1 MNIFKDFRAIVEA
14 ELKVLKGA
22 GELPAELDLSRVT
35 VEPPR
40 DPSHGDL
47 ATNAA
52 MVLAKAAG
60 RKPRELAELLAARL
74 RQAEDVASVE
84 IAGPGF
90 INLRLEEGAWY
101 RQLRG
106 ILLAGESF
114 GDSDLGQKQR
124 ANVEYVSA
132 NPTGPLTV
140 GHARGAVVGDAL
152 AALLEKA
159 GYEVLREYY
168 VNDAGGQVDILAQST
183 YLRYREALGEEI
195 EEIPPG
201 LYPGDY
207 LKEVGAALA
216 QRDGDKWLERPEAE
230 WLPEFRA
237 FAIDAM
243 MDLIRSDLEAIGI
256 RHDLFVSER
265 ALVEAGAVDRV
276 VETLAARDLI
286 YTGVLEPPKGMI
298 PDDWEPRPQT
308 LFRSTA
314 YGDDVDRPLRKSDG
328 SWTYFANDMAN
339 HLDKFRRGYP
349 LMLQVWGADHGGY
362 VKRMK
367 AAVAALTEGQGKL
380 HVILCQLVRLMRGG
394 EEVRMSKRSGNFVT
408 LREVVDEVGKDV
420 LRFMMLT
427 RKPDAPLDFDL
438 ERVLEQSKDNPVF
451 YVQYAHARICSVL
464 RHAAEAFPDMDQS
477 PQYLASAPLHRLT
490 DSDEIGLIKLMAS
503 WPRLVESAAEAYE
516 PHRIAFYLNDLAAA
530 FHGLWTRGK
539 EDTTLRFLVSDD
551 SELTAARLAMLKATA
566 SVIASG
572 LKIFGV
578 EPVEE
583 MR

>member
-1 MNIFKDFRAIVEA
+1 MPSNPMKSSLTLTCESRMNIFKDFRAIVEA

-47 ATNAA
+47 ASNGAK
-52 MVLAKAAG
+52 VLAKAGG

-152 AALLEKA
+152 ASLLEKA
-159 GYEVLREYY
+159 GYRVLREYY

-183 YLRYREALGEEI
+183 YLRYREALGETI
-195 EEIPPG
+195 AEIPSG

-216 QRDGDKWLERPEAE
+216 ARDGDKWLAHSEEE
-230 WLPEFRA
+230 WLPAIRS
-237 FAIDAM
+237 FAIEAM
-243 MDLIRSDLEAIGI
+243 MELIRADLETIGI

-265 ALVEAGAVDRV
+265 ALVSAGGVDTV
-276 VETLAARDLI
+276 MDNLAERDLI
-286 YTGVLEPPKGMI
+286 
-298 PDDWEPRPQT
+298 
-308 LFRSTA
+308 
-314 YGDDVDRPLRKSDG
+314 
-328 SWTYFANDMAN
+328 
-339 HLDKFRRGYP
+339 
-349 LMLQVWGADHGGY
+349 
-362 VKRMK
+362 
-367 AAVAALTEGQGKL
+367 
-380 HVILCQLVRLMRGG
+380 
-394 EEVRMSKRSGNFVT
+394 
-408 LREVVDEVGKDV
+408 
-420 LRFMMLT
+420 
-427 RKPDAPLDFDL
+427 
-438 ERVLEQSKDNPVF
+438 
-451 YVQYAHARICSVL
+451 
-464 RHAAEAFPDMDQS
+464 
-477 PQYLASAPLHRLT
+477 
-490 DSDEIGLIKLMAS
+490 
-503 WPRLVESAAEAYE
+503 
-516 PHRIAFYLNDLAAA
+516 
-530 FHGLWTRGK
+530 
-539 EDTTLRFLVSDD
+539 
-551 SELTAARLAMLKATA
+551 
-566 SVIASG
+566 
-572 LKIFGV
+572 
-578 EPVEE
+578 
-583 MR
+583 